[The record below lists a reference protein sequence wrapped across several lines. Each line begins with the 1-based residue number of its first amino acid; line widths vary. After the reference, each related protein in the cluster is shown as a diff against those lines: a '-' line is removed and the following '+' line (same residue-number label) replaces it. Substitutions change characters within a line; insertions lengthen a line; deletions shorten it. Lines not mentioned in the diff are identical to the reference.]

1 MAREQGCGRSGFICF
16 LILVPICCLLAP
28 TLKPMWEGT
37 ARVGALHLAAAPRS
51 WVDSH
56 ARKIAALFPP
66 RKIPG
71 AGRFL
76 PRKIARERGRAGS
89 VAGACGPGRLSDSVG
104 RFMPRK
110 IARERGRA
118 SLVGLARSRVRAEPG
133 RLSDWVS
140 GLPMS
145 RWWTPGSLF

>member
-1 MAREQGCGRSGFICF
+1 MLSTSPNVEANVRGDRTGWCTASGSCTTQLGRFPREENRCIIPAKENPGSRPIPAEENRERARSGWFS
-16 LILVPICCLLAP
+16 
-28 TLKPMWEGT
+28 
-37 ARVGALHLAAAPRS
+37 RS
-51 WVDSH
+51 
-56 ARKIAALFPP
+56 
-66 RKIPG
+66 
-71 AGRFL
+71 
-76 PRKIARERGRAGS
+76 GS

-140 GLPMS
+140 GLPVS
-145 RWWTPGSLF
+145 RWTHGSLF